1 MGARGNPNPLIK
13 PSALRRTVSAGV
25 AGLAIFAGSCLGMG
39 TAAASE
45 PLVVDH
51 PIAIVSGEVGQQIS
65 VLPKTLDFKVN
76 QAVLL
81 AMPLAFGPASDAAE
95 QFAASGPIALGTA
108 EPGANSFSGR
118 EIAKAATSRLSSLGL
133 PEDKVESVRF
143 HFTNLVSLGN
153 SLTVN
158 APEPDEEEPA
168 PPPSQEQPPPE
179 QPSQTPQPQPAP
191 APVEPPPS
199 APATSPVPTM
209 PTASGAP
216 AAVSMLPPS
225 LRGASLPWAQA
236 RYGQVP
242 GTAPGMAPN
251 VGDLARQ
258 AQERQRV
265 QDEQDEIRAA
275 GQAEALPT
283 EVSERVALP
292 VLIAAVSLAVV
303 TAALVR
309 TWVLRRH

>member
-1 MGARGNPNPLIK
+1 MGTWGNPNPLIK
-13 PSALRRTVSAGV
+13 PNALRRTVSAGA
-25 AGLAIFAGSCLGMG
+25 AGLVLLAGSCLGAG
-39 TAAASE
+39 TAAAAE
-45 PLVVDH
+45 PLVVDQ
-51 PIAIVSGEVGQQIS
+51 PIAIVSGEIGQPIS
-65 VLPKTLDFKVN
+65 VLPKTLDFKLN

-81 AMPLAFGPASDAAE
+81 AMPLAFGPASDASE
-95 QFAASGPIALGTA
+95 QFASGSPIALGTA
-108 EPGANSFSGR
+108 EPGANSYSGR
-118 EIAKAATSRLSSLGL
+118 EIAQAATPRLSELGL
-133 PEDKVESVRF
+133 PEDKVEAVRF

-153 SLTVN
+153 SITVN
-158 APEPDEEEPA
+158 VPEPEEEPPP
-168 PPPSQEQPPPE
+168 PPPSQEPPPE
-179 QPSQTPQPQPAP
+179 QPSQTPPSSQTPAP
-191 APVEPPPS
+191 APAGPPPS
-199 APATSPVPTM
+199 APSTSPVPSM
-209 PTASGAP
+209 PSANGAP

-225 LRGASLPWAQA
+225 LRGSSLPWAQA
-236 RYGQVP
+236 RYGQV
-242 GTAPGMAPN
+242 PGMAPN

-309 TWVLRRH
+309 AWVLRRH

>member
-13 PSALRRTVSAGV
+13 PSALRRTVSAGA

-51 PIAIVSGEVGQQIS
+51 PIAIVSGEAGQPIS
-65 VLPKTLDFKVN
+65 VLPTTLDFKVN
-76 QAVLL
+76 EAVLL
-81 AMPLAFGPASDAAE
+81 AMPLAFGPASDAAD
-95 QFAASGPIALGTA
+95 QFAASGPVGLGTA
-108 EPGANSFSGR
+108 EPGTNSFSGR
-118 EIAKAATSRLSSLGL
+118 EIAKAATSRLSSIGL
-133 PEDKVESVRF
+133 PEDKVEAVRF
-143 HFTNLVSLGN
+143 HFTNLVSIGN

-158 APEPDEEEPA
+158 VPEPDEQEPA

-179 QPSQTPQPQPAP
+179 QPSPTPQPEPAP

-199 APATSPVPTM
+199 APASSPVPTM
-209 PTASGAP
+209 PNASGAP

-236 RYGQVP
+236 RYGQV
-242 GTAPGMAPN
+242 PGMAPN

-309 TWVLRRH
+309 AWVLRRH

>member
-1 MGARGNPNPLIK
+1 MGTWGNPNPLIK
-13 PSALRRTVSAGV
+13 PNALRRTVSAGA
-25 AGLAIFAGSCLGMG
+25 AGLMILAGSCLGIG
-39 TAAASE
+39 TAAAAE
-45 PLVVDH
+45 PLVVDQ
-51 PIAIVSGEVGQQIS
+51 PIAIVSGEVGQPIS
-65 VLPKTLDFKVN
+65 VLPKTLDFKLN

-81 AMPLAFGPASDAAE
+81 AMPLAFGPASDASE
-95 QFAASGPIALGTA
+95 QFASGSPIALGTA

-118 EIAKAATSRLSSLGL
+118 EIAKAATPRLSRLGL
-133 PEDKVESVRF
+133 PEDKVEAVRF

-153 SLTVN
+153 SITVN
-158 APEPDEEEPA
+158 VPEPEEEPP
-168 PPPSQEQPPPE
+168 PPPSSQEPPPE
-179 QPSQTPQPQPAP
+179 QPSQTPPSSQTPAP
-191 APVEPPPS
+191 APVGPPPS
-199 APATSPVPTM
+199 APSTSPVPSM
-209 PTASGAP
+209 PSVNGAP

-236 RYGQVP
+236 RYGQV
-242 GTAPGMAPN
+242 PGMAPN

-309 TWVLRRH
+309 AWVLRRH

>member
-1 MGARGNPNPLIK
+1 MGTWGNPNPLIK
-13 PSALRRTVSAGV
+13 PNALRRTVSAGA
-25 AGLAIFAGSCLGMG
+25 AGLVILAGSCLGLG
-39 TAAASE
+39 TAAAAE
-45 PLVVDH
+45 PLVVDQ
-51 PIAIVSGEVGQQIS
+51 PIAIVSGEVGQPIS
-65 VLPKTLDFKVN
+65 VLPKTLDFKLN

-81 AMPLAFGPASDAAE
+81 AMPLAFGPASDASE
-95 QFAASGPIALGTA
+95 QFASGSPIALGTA

-118 EIAKAATSRLSSLGL
+118 EIAKAATPRLSQLGL
-133 PEDKVESVRF
+133 PEDKVEAVRF

-153 SLTVN
+153 SITVN
-158 APEPDEEEPA
+158 VPEPEEEPP
-168 PPPSQEQPPPE
+168 PPPSSQEPPPE
-179 QPSQTPQPQPAP
+179 QPSQTPPSSQTPAP
-191 APVEPPPS
+191 APVGPPPS
-199 APATSPVPTM
+199 APSTSPVPSM
-209 PTASGAP
+209 PSASGAP

-236 RYGQVP
+236 RYGQV
-242 GTAPGMAPN
+242 PGMAPN

-309 TWVLRRH
+309 AWVLRRH

>member
-1 MGARGNPNPLIK
+1 MGTWGNPNPLIK
-13 PSALRRTVSAGV
+13 PNALRRTVAAGA
-25 AGLAIFAGSCLGMG
+25 AGLVILAGSCLGMG
-39 TAAASE
+39 TAGAAE
-45 PLVVDH
+45 PLVVDQ
-51 PIAIVSGEVGQQIS
+51 PIAIVSGEIGQPIS
-65 VLPKTLDFKVN
+65 VLPKTLDFKLN

-81 AMPLAFGPASDAAE
+81 AMPLAFGPASDASA
-95 QFAASGPIALGTA
+95 QFASGSAIPLGTA

-118 EIAKAATSRLSSLGL
+118 EIAKAATPRLSELGL
-133 PEDKVESVRF
+133 PEDKVEAVRF

-153 SLTVN
+153 SITVN
-158 APEPDEEEPA
+158 VPEPEEEPP
-168 PPPSQEQPPPE
+168 PPPSSQEPPPE
-179 QPSQTPQPQPAP
+179 QPSQTPPSSQAPAP
-191 APVEPPPS
+191 APVAPPS
-199 APATSPVPTM
+199 APATSPVPSM
-209 PTASGAP
+209 PSASGAP

-236 RYGQVP
+236 RYGQV
-242 GTAPGMAPN
+242 PGMAPN

-309 TWVLRRH
+309 AWVLRRH

>member
-1 MGARGNPNPLIK
+1 MGTWGNPNPLIK
-13 PSALRRTVSAGV
+13 PNALRRTVSAGA
-25 AGLAIFAGSCLGMG
+25 AGLVILAGSCLGLG
-39 TAAASE
+39 TAAAAE
-45 PLVVDH
+45 PLVVDQ
-51 PIAIVSGEVGQQIS
+51 PIAIVSGEVGQPIS
-65 VLPKTLDFKVN
+65 VLPKTLDFKLN

-81 AMPLAFGPASDAAE
+81 AMPLAFGPASDASE
-95 QFAASGPIALGTA
+95 QFASGSPIALGTA

-118 EIAKAATSRLSSLGL
+118 EIAKAATPRLSQLGL
-133 PEDKVESVRF
+133 PEDKVEAVRF

-153 SLTVN
+153 SITVN
-158 APEPDEEEPA
+158 APEPEEEPP
-168 PPPSQEQPPPE
+168 PPPSSQEPPPE
-179 QPSQTPQPQPAP
+179 QPSQTPPSSQTPAP
-191 APVEPPPS
+191 APVVPPPS
-199 APATSPVPTM
+199 APSTSPVPSM
-209 PTASGAP
+209 PSASGAP

-225 LRGASLPWAQA
+225 LRGSSLPWAQA
-236 RYGQVP
+236 RYGQV
-242 GTAPGMAPN
+242 PGMAPN

-309 TWVLRRH
+309 AWVLRRH

>member
-13 PSALRRTVSAGV
+13 PGALRRTVSAGA
-25 AGLAIFAGSCLGMG
+25 AGLAVLAGSCFGAG
-39 TAAASE
+39 AAGAAE
-45 PLVVDH
+45 PLVVDQ
-51 PIAIVSGEVGQQIS
+51 PIVIVSGDAGQPVA
-65 VLPKTLDFKVN
+65 VLPGTLDFKLN

-81 AMPLAFGPASDAAE
+81 AMPLAFGPATQASE
-95 QFAASGPIALGTA
+95 EFAAGSPITLGVA
-108 EPGANSFSGR
+108 EPGTNSFSGR
-118 EIAKAATSRLSSLGL
+118 EIAQAATPRLTSLGL
-133 PEDKVESVRF
+133 PEDKVEAVRF

-153 SLTVN
+153 SVTVN
-158 APEPDEEEPA
+158 TPEPEE
-168 PPPSQEQPPPE
+168 EQPPPSSEE
-179 QPSQTPQPQPAP
+179 QSPPPSSEDPPPESTSPAPAP
-191 APVEPPPS
+191 APVAPPRS
-199 APATSPVPTM
+199 APATAPVPTT

-242 GTAPGMAPN
+242 GMAPD

-258 AQERQRV
+258 AEERRRA

-292 VLIAAVSLAVV
+292 VLIAAISLAAV
-303 TAALVR
+303 TAGLVR
-309 TWVLRRH
+309 AWVLRRH

>member
-1 MGARGNPNPLIK
+1 MGTWGNPNPLIK
-13 PSALRRTVSAGV
+13 PNALRRTVAAGAAGV
-25 AGLAIFAGSCLGMG
+25 AMLAGTCLGAG
-39 TAAASE
+39 TASAAE

-51 PIAIVSGEVGQQIS
+51 SIAIVSGEAGQQIS
-65 VLPKTLDFKVN
+65 VLPKTLDFKLN

-81 AMPLAFGPASDAAE
+81 AMPLAFGLANDASSS
-95 QFAASGPIALGTA
+95 FAAGDPIPLGVA
-108 EPGANSFSGR
+108 EPGTNSFSGR
-118 EIAKAATSRLSSLGL
+118 EIAQAATPRLSSLGL
-133 PEDKVESVRF
+133 PEDKLEAVRF

-153 SLTVN
+153 SITVN
-158 APEPDEEEPA
+158 TPEPEEEP
-168 PPPSQEQPPPE
+168 PPSSEQPPP
-179 QPSQTPQPQPAP
+179 PSSETPPPPEPAP
-191 APVEPPPS
+191 APAPAEPPPS
-199 APATSPVPTM
+199 APSTSPVPSV
-209 PTASGAP
+209 PSANGAP

-236 RYGQVP
+236 RYGAIPNGAV
-242 GTAPGMAPN
+242 PGMAPD

-258 AQERQRV
+258 AEERQRV

-292 VLIAAVSLAVV
+292 VLIAAISLAVV

-309 TWVLRRH
+309 AWVLRRH

>member
-13 PSALRRTVSAGV
+13 PGALRRTASAGA
-25 AGLAIFAGSCLGMG
+25 AGLAILAGSCLGMG
-39 TAAASE
+39 TAGAAE
-45 PLVVDH
+45 PLVIDK
-51 PIAIVSGEVGQQIS
+51 PIAIVSGEAGQPIS
-65 VLPKTLDFKVN
+65 VLPKTLDFKLN

-81 AMPLAFGPASDAAE
+81 AMPLAFGPAS
-95 QFAASGPIALGTA
+95 QASEEFVAGSPIPLGTA
-108 EPGANSFSGR
+108 EPGTNSFSGR
-118 EIAKAATSRLSSLGL
+118 EIAQAATPRLSSLGL
-133 PEDKVESVRF
+133 PEDKVEAVRF

-153 SLTVN
+153 SVTVN
-158 APEPDEEEPA
+158 TPEPEEEQPPPPSSEEPA
-168 PPPSQEQPPPE
+168 PPPSSEEPPPE
-179 QPSQTPQPQPAP
+179 SSTPAP
-191 APVEPPPS
+191 APVAPPTS
-199 APATSPVPTM
+199 APSTGPVPTTT
-209 PTASGAP
+209 PTANGAP

-242 GTAPGMAPN
+242 GMAPN

-258 AQERQRV
+258 AQERQRA
-265 QDEQDEIRAA
+265 QEEQDEIRAA

-292 VLIAAVSLAVV
+292 VLIAAISLAVV

-309 TWVLRRH
+309 AWVLRRH

>member
-13 PSALRRTVSAGV
+13 PSALRRTVSAGA
-25 AGLAIFAGSCLGMG
+25 AGLAILAGSCLGMG
-39 TAAASE
+39 TAAAAE

-51 PIAIVSGEVGQQIS
+51 PIAIVSGEVGQPIS

-95 QFAASGPIALGTA
+95 QFAATGPIALGTA
-108 EPGANSFSGR
+108 EPGTNSFSGR

-133 PEDKVESVRF
+133 PDDKVESVRF

-158 APEPDEEEPA
+158 APEPDEEEEPA
-168 PPPSQEQPPPE
+168 PPPSQEQPPPAE
-179 QPSQTPQPQPAP
+179 EPSQTPQPQPAP

-209 PTASGAP
+209 PNASGAP

-236 RYGQVP
+236 RYGDV
-242 GTAPGMAPN
+242 PGMAPD
-251 VGDLARQ
+251 VRDLARQ
-258 AQERQRV
+258 AEERQRV

-292 VLIAAVSLAVV
+292 VLIAAISLAVV

>member
-1 MGARGNPNPLIK
+1 MGTWGNPNPLIK
-13 PSALRRTVSAGV
+13 PNALRRTVSAGA
-25 AGLAIFAGSCLGMG
+25 AGLVILAGSCLGLG
-39 TAAASE
+39 TAAAAE
-45 PLVVDH
+45 PLVVDQ
-51 PIAIVSGEVGQQIS
+51 PIAIVSGEVGQPIS
-65 VLPKTLDFKVN
+65 VLPKTLDFKLN

-81 AMPLAFGPASDAAE
+81 AMPLAFGPASDASE
-95 QFAASGPIALGTA
+95 QFASGSPIALGTA

-118 EIAKAATSRLSSLGL
+118 EIAKAATPRLSQLGL
-133 PEDKVESVRF
+133 PEDKVEAVRF

-153 SLTVN
+153 SITVN
-158 APEPDEEEPA
+158 VPEPEEEEPP
-168 PPPSQEQPPPE
+168 PPPSSQEPPPE
-179 QPSQTPQPQPAP
+179 QPSQTPPSSQTPAP
-191 APVEPPPS
+191 APVGPPPS
-199 APATSPVPTM
+199 APSTSPVPSM
-209 PTASGAP
+209 PSASGAP

-236 RYGQVP
+236 RYGQV
-242 GTAPGMAPN
+242 PGMAPN

-309 TWVLRRH
+309 AWVLRRH